1 MNFIDDGPDNV
12 DYEFKYRTIIDGNVM
27 NVSLII
33 LKGNYCAVDAGD
45 TSLQSYYIIIFTLD
59 PYTLQEELNI
69 DGQSIYFG

>member
-33 LKGNYCAVDAGD
+33 LKGDYCAVDAGD